1 MEILLVD
8 DHALFRDGLRLL
20 LTTLSPDARLHEAE
34 SLDRAL
40 SLAREHPVSL
50 CLLDLDLK
58 KERGFP
64 GIGRIRS
71 VSPKIAIIVVSGSD
85 APPTVRAC
93 MEAGA
98 RSYIPKSV
106 PSERFLRAL
115 KQVMAGETFLPP
127 GLEDLGSETMS
138 DFPKLTP
145 RQQEVLYAM
154 SRGLPTKRI
163 ARELS
168 LSEYT
173 VKDHISDL
181 FQILGVTNRV
191 EAVNKASRLYLRPH

>member
-20 LTTLSPDARLHEAE
+20 ILTLMPEARLHEAE
-34 SLDRAL
+34 SLDKAL
-40 SLAREHPVSL
+40 SLVRQHPVSL
-50 CLLDLDLK
+50 CLLDLDLR

-64 GIGRIRS
+64 GISRISS
-71 VSPKIAIIVVSGSD
+71 VAPNVAIIVVSGSED
-85 APPTVRAC
+85 RPTVQAC

-106 PSERFLRAL
+106 TSEKFRYAL
-115 KQVMAGETFLPP
+115 KQVMDGESFLPP
-127 GLEDLGSETMS
+127 GLEDLDPGMLS

-181 FQILGVTNRV
+181 FRALGVTNRV
-191 EAVNKASRLYLRPH
+191 EAVNKASRLYLRPR